1 MKDKI
6 VCLDLQALFLHYS
19 SEIDEDGFSDYV
31 YGSHFIIRRQE
42 EYYDLFRDSY
52 SGLRLCCDGEECKIL
67 EETETEVKLISANN
81 IDDEDLEGIDTTFV
95 LSREE
100 YKIATI

>member
-1 MKDKI
+1 MEEKI
-6 VCLDLQALFLHYS
+6 VCLNLQKLYEHYINK
-19 SEIDEDGFSDYV
+19 EGDMFSDYV
-31 YGSHFIIRRQE
+31 CGSNFIIRKQE
-42 EYYDLFRDSY
+42 DYFDLFKNSY
-52 SGLRLCCDGEECKIL
+52 SGLRLCCDGEECKVL

-95 LSREE
+95 LSKEE